1 MYQLQ
6 YWNPRAAQWRNAGY
20 QSADYSAAL
29 RALRDNQRMT
39 DYTVRFRILQ
49 PAAIAA
55 WVTQLGRLPAAF

>member
-55 WVTQLGRLPAAF
+55 